1 MPATGG
7 KSNGAAPVHVT
18 VGDAS
23 TVPDVPDVPDVPEDV
38 PDELPSVVP
47 LTVIGQHTS
56 LSPGFVGLQP
66 AATAISVCSGSQSSF
81 RGRSA
86 CAEQSGSVSAPGFAL
101 HGTVFDPVP
110 PALPHEPDSH
120 APLPEHD
127 CALRD
132 ELHVIEN
139 ELPANVMS
147 HAPVS
152 PLPRSPVTLALL
164 PVTVPDPLAPSSHS
178 TERLQLLLCVTSHDV
193 LVHEPLS
200 FQRPLKS
207 FAQPLA
213 PVPTVVDVHATI
225 TAQAPSVTTMP
236 EKKCSLRTALPPLEV
251 TSRPHPA
258 R

>member
-1 MPATGG
+1 MFVPLSYNLRSLFVRRSATLLTVLGIGATVAIVSGVIALQQGFATMFTAGG
-7 KSNGAAPVHVT
+7 RSDVAVFLRPGANSEGDSQFSRDRGLKLIKSLPEIEVSPEGPVASMEAYLAVLLAPVRGGVT
-18 VGDAS
+18 N
-23 TVPDVPDVPDVPEDV
+23 
-38 PDELPSVVP
+38 VP
-47 LTVIGQHTS
+47 LRGVQPMSFVI
-56 LSPGFVGLQP
+56 
-66 AATAISVCSGSQSSF
+66 
-81 RGRSA
+81 RK
-86 CAEQSGSVSAPGFAL
+86 
-101 HGTVFDPVP
+101 
-110 PALPHEPDSH
+110 
-120 APLPEHD
+120 
-127 CALRD
+127 D